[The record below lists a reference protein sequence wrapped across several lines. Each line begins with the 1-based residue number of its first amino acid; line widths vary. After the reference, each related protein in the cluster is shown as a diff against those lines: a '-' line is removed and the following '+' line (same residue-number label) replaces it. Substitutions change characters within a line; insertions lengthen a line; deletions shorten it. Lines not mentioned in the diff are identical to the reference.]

1 MHHQADFKYKND
13 VDWHFAFKIN

>member
-13 VDWHFAFKIN
+13 VDWYFTFKIN